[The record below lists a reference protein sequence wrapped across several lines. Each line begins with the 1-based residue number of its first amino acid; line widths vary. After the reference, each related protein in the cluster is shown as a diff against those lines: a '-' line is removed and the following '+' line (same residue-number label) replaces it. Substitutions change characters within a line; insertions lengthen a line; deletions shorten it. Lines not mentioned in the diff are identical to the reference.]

1 MQIKGAPY
9 KAINQAVRRGIVY
22 KIKAQI
28 GAILHEGNLAE
39 TA

>member
-9 KAINQAVRRGIVY
+9 KAIDQAVRRGIVY
-22 KIKAQI
+22 KIETQI
-28 GAILHEGNLAE
+28 GAVLHEGNLEE